1 MDRSASS
8 HIPSVQHALRNKLS
22 IITGSIDIL
31 RMGETLST
39 EGIEDL
45 DRMRRA
51 CDGAL
56 ALIDGLAP
64 EDPTQ

>member
-1 MDRSASS
+1 MDRSSS
-8 HIPSVQHALRNKLS
+8 PHIPSLQHALRNKLS

-31 RMGETLST
+31 RMGEKLSA

-51 CDGAL
+51 CDAAL
-56 ALIDGLAP
+56 ALIHSLSA
-64 EDPTQ
+64 EE